1 MKSQYEQMKINRKA
15 KQIQDMIDSVEHLK
29 SLLDEVTDP
38 HEIDLF
44 NRAIHTLESALK
56 DLNI

>member
-1 MKSQYEQMKINRKA
+1 MKTKE
-15 KQIQDMIDSVEHLK
+15 IQDIIDAVEHLK
-29 SLLDEVTDP
+29 SLLDKETDP

-44 NRAIHTLESALK
+44 NGAIRTLESALK

>member
-1 MKSQYEQMKINRKA
+1 MITKLGLHKNKA
-15 KQIQDMIDSVEHLK
+15 GQIKDMIDAVEHLK
-29 SLLDEVTDP
+29 SLLDKETDP

-44 NRAIHTLESALK
+44 SGAIRTLESALK

>member
-1 MKSQYEQMKINRKA
+1 MKINRKA

>member
-1 MKSQYEQMKINRKA
+1 MITKLGLHKNKA
-15 KQIQDMIDSVEHLK
+15 GQIKDRIDAVEHLK
-29 SLLDEVTDP
+29 SLLDKETDP

-44 NRAIHTLESALK
+44 SGAIRTLESALK